1 MFISK
6 MIQTR
11 ILMSKVLF
19 SIFITI
25 LSLNL
30 YGQPNYPTDPS
41 KATLVYTDI
50 EHFLEAYK
58 QLRPGVD
65 TVSILQEYYFER
77 GSAGLKE
84 YINRH
89 GLTAE
94 MLQKAITESP
104 EEYNSI
110 PSFLAAKESFTQK
123 YLAILEDYKKVI
135 PSAMFPP
142 TYLLVGANR
151 GIAQASRVGQ
161 LVSIV
166 RNINKDH
173 HQDRRLTTMIHEL
186 THFQQAR
193 TLGFQ
198 QYSQTYTK
206 ENNMLDLILR
216 EGGAEWVAYKL
227 VRKNTKDYDRLK
239 YVNKHLKSLRKRF
252 KADLDKQDS
261 TYWLWESINQSE
273 TPILLGYTMGY
284 KICDAYYKRAK
295 DKKQAVEDILG
306 IDKPELFLEKSGFLG
321 KK

>member
-1 MFISK
+1 MK
-6 MIQTR
+6 
-11 ILMSKVLF
+11 KVLF
-19 SIFITI
+19 SFLITI
-25 LSLNL
+25 ISLNL

-41 KATLVYTDI
+41 KAELVYTDV

-58 QLRPGVD
+58 QLSPGVD
-65 TVSILQEYYFER
+65 TVAILQEYYFDK
-77 GSAGLKE
+77 GSDGLKE
-84 YINRH
+84 YIRRH

-94 MLQKAITESP
+94 MLQKAMAESP

-110 PSFLAAKESFTQK
+110 PSFLADKNAFTQK
-123 YLAILEDYKKVI
+123 YLAILKDYKKVI

-161 LVSIV
+161 LVTIV

-173 HQDRRLTTMIHEL
+173 HQDRRLTTMVHEL

-198 QYSQTYTK
+198 NYTQTYTK

-216 EGGAEWVAYKL
+216 EGGAEFVAYKL
-227 VRKNTKDYDRLK
+227 VGKNTKDYDRLK
-239 YVNKHLKSLRKRF
+239 YVNKRLKSLKKRL
-252 KADLDKQDS
+252 KADLAKQDK
-261 TYWLWESINQSE
+261 TYWLWDSINQSE

-284 KICDAYYKRAK
+284 KICEAYYKRAK
-295 DKKQAVEDILG
+295 NKQQAVEDILG
-306 IDKPELFLEKSGFLG
+306 IENPESFLDESHFYG